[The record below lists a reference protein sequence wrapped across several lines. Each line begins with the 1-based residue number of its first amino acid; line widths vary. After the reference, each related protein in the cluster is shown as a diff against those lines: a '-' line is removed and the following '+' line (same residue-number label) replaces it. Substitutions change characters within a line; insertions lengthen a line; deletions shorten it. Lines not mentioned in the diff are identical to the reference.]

1 MIGPPLDEVALRRA
15 LVADTGT
22 PRTADAAAL
31 AAQLARAPEAARTVE
46 LHGRSIGHR
55 AARDLADEAHRDGA
69 DLIVLG
75 SRADA
80 PDGRVWPT
88 RTTMRLLHDAPC
100 AVAVA
105 PAGYEGTGP
114 FRHLGVAFDG
124 SPEADA
130 ALAAAYGLAERDAS
144 AVTLYRIMVDGRPS
158 YAGIPEVDRAW
169 QLERVAAQEQL
180 DAAADRAPAG
190 VNPETVLLRGSPAR
204 AIAAAADGVL
214 DLVITGSRG
223 QGPMARAFAGSTSE
237 SLLLSATC
245 PVLIIPRASSVL
257 RPLEDPRNT

>member
-1 MIGPPLDEVALRRA
+1 VIGPREVMAFRRA
-15 LVADTGT
+15 LVADPGS
-22 PRTADAAAL
+22 PRAVDAAAL
-31 AAQLARAPEAARTVE
+31 AAQLAGAREATRTVE
-46 LHGRSIGHR
+46 LHRRSIGHR
-55 AARDLADEAHRDGA
+55 AARDLAQEAERDGA

-80 PDGRVWPT
+80 PDGRIWPP
-88 RTTMRLLHDAPC
+88 RTTMQLLREAPC

-105 PAGYEGTGP
+105 PAGYEGAGP
-114 FRHLGVAFDG
+114 FRHLGVAYDG
-124 SPEADA
+124 SPEAEA

-144 AVTLYRIMVDGRPS
+144 AITLYRIMVDGRPS
-158 YAGIPEVDRAW
+158 YAGVPEIDRAW

-180 DAAADRAPAG
+180 DAAADLAPAG
-190 VNPETVLLRGSPAR
+190 VNPETVLLRGDPAR

-214 DLVITGSRG
+214 DLVIAGSRG

-245 PVLIIPRASSVL
+245 PVLIVPRAGSVL

>member
-1 MIGPPLDEVALRRA
+1 VIGPREVVAFRRV
-15 LVADTGT
+15 LVADTGA
-22 PRTADAAAL
+22 PHTADAAAL
-31 AAQLARAPEAARTVE
+31 AARLAGAPDAARTVE
-46 LHGRSIGHR
+46 LHAHSIGHR
-55 AARDLADEAHRDGA
+55 AARDLAREAERDGA

-88 RTTMRLLHDAPC
+88 RTTMQLLHDAPC

-105 PAGYEGTGP
+105 PAGYEGAGP
-114 FRHLGVAFDG
+114 FRHLGVAYDG

-130 ALAAAYGLAERDAS
+130 ALATAYGLAERDAS
-144 AVTLYRIMVDGRPS
+144 AVTLYRIMVDVRRS
-158 YAGIPEVDRAW
+158 YAGVPQIDRAW

-180 DAAADRAPAG
+180 DAAAERAPAG
-190 VNPETVLLRGSPAR
+190 VNPETVLLRGDPAR
-204 AIAAAADGVL
+204 AIAAAAAGVL

-245 PVLIIPRASSVL
+245 PVLIVPRAGSVL
-257 RPLEDPRNT
+257 RPPEDPRNT